1 MKFWLNTKKDPITKK
16 PKYLEVQGVKNDGT
30 KFEQAKFELN
40 ERRIAKDYIK
50 DLKEEEY
57 KVPEIEVKFDD
68 AFPKYYKSVENNDEN
83 QSDTNERYISLLK
96 AHIQPYIDEQYL
108 FEYKT
113 SIFKDTTLKRIR
125 NSKITKWKNING
137 RKQLVRQDE
146 TIDKKTYKDAVA
158 AFKRFIIWCD
168 DNGWKIDTKI
178 LRHRFTKSTKA
189 TRQQPKTEWVPK
201 PKDVKLLISAEKN
214 VCDKTLFKAG
224 GEIGGRLNELLALC
238 YDDIYFC
245 EDLGVWVAHIRHS
258 LGPDNSFRPNYLKTG
273 SSERK
278 VEISN
283 DLLRTLQAWMD
294 IQVAPR
300 THKKKYRRIFPY
312 NKKYSRDIVKKAANK
327 LNIYWEGG
335 LSGLRKF
342 SSSLL
347 KSTNEFTEEDM
358 DRRFGNTEEVRKKH
372 YYRDLNLNKE
382 KKTTAINNTYKL
394 EE

>member
-1 MKFWLNTKKDPITKK
+1 MKFWLNTIKNRKGVETH
-16 PKYLEVQGVKNDGT
+16 LQVQGIKDDGT
-30 KFEQAKFELN
+30 KFEQTTFELN
-40 ERRIAKDYIK
+40 QKRIAKDYIK
-50 DLKEEEY
+50 NLKEEEY
-57 KVPEIEVKFDD
+57 KVPEIEVEFDD
-68 AFPKYYKSVENNDEN
+68 AFAKYYKVVENNDEN

-96 AHIQPYIDEQYL
+96 AHIQPYIDEQHL

-201 PKDVKLLISAEKN
+201 PNNVKLLISAEKN
-214 VCDKTLFKAG
+214 VCDKTLYRFSA
-224 GEIGGRLNELLALC
+224 EVGGRLNEILAVC

-245 EDLGVWVAHIRHS
+245 EQLGVWVVHIRHS
-258 LGPDNSFRPNYLKTG
+258 LGPDNSFRPDILKTG
-273 SSERK
+273 SSNRK
-278 VEISN
+278 IEISN
-283 DLLRTLQAWMD
+283 ELLRMLQAWMD

-300 THKKKYRRIFPY
+300 THKKKYRRLFPY
-312 NKKYSRDIVKKAANK
+312 NKKHARDKIKRAANK
-327 LNIYWEGG
+327 LNIHWEGG

-342 SSSLL
+342 STSLS
-347 KSTNEFTEEDM
+347 KSTNVFTEEDM
-358 DRRFGNTEEVRKKH
+358 DKRFGNTEEVRKKH

-382 KKTTAINNTYKL
+382 KKTTAINNIYKL